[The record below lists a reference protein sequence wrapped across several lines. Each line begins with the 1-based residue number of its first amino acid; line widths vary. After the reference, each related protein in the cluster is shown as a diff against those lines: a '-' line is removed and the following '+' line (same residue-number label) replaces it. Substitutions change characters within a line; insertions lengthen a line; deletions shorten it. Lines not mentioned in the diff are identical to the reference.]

1 MNDQTRIH
9 RGDDM
14 AMTDSHPPVKPGEPA
29 PDFTLPAVDRDG
41 TVSLADYRA
50 KSPVFLALFRGVYCP
65 FCRRAIAQMGTAQEK
80 LRGLGVESL
89 GVVATTAENARLYFK
104 FRPTRLRLAADPE
117 LTTHRAYGVPK
128 PEVTAELMHG
138 INSTRINPSGEL
150 SEALPVMETVATLER
165 LDGYSETEVDRT
177 DIQRQFPQLTGEF
190 LIDRGGIV
198 RWARIECAEAG
209 MAGLGKFPTEA
220 EILAA
225 ARSHL
230 G

>member
-1 MNDQTRIH
+1 
-9 RGDDM
+9 M

-41 TVSLADYRA
+41 TVSLVDYRA
-50 KSPVFLALFRGVYCP
+50 KSPVFLALFRGVFCP
-65 FCRRAIAQMGTAQEK
+65 FCRRAIAQMGRLQDK
-80 LRGLGVESL
+80 LSSLGVESL
-89 GVVATTAENARLYFK
+89 GIVATTPENARLYFK

-117 LTTHRAYGVPK
+117 LRTHHAYGLPK
-128 PEVTAELMHG
+128 PEVTAELMHA

-150 SEALPVMETVATLER
+150 PEPLPVMEAGATLER
-165 LDGYSETEVDRT
+165 LDGYSGTELDKT
-177 DIQRQFPQLTGEF
+177 DSQRQFPQLTGEF

-198 RWARIECAEAG
+198 RWARIECAEEG